1 MALETKKQLNG
12 NRMGQKIDPRNLE
25 LLGLDDTVDIS
36 VDDYKTLLREKI
48 TEARLRNTGM
58 STEDIQRLTDE
69 FKKIKNA
76 TGTFKAKGKKISAD
90 SLRKKAQQVKS
101 FKKPSNINRAKF
113 LPSSSSS
120 NQKDNI
126 PEGLDDLLN
135 DIRSEQD
142 KTNEVL
148 NSVLAPSFAKIEENL
163 RGILGNTKNI
173 NESKK
178 DSARDADKEEQK
190 EDRKDRESELESK
203 KSKSGVKQLQTKL
216 KPVGNFFDMLMNF
229 LKNIL
234 LGGALLGLVK
244 ILSNPMGFFFNPII
258 NIINNNI
265 IKPLNGLLRDIF
277 GFLQS
282 PIQGVIDGL
291 NSAGGFIIDRINDA
305 LKLFNFDPIQ
315 GMNPIPDFEIPQIDE
330 IELIQPP
337 KKESGSNQKP
347 KVPKVQGMKG
357 GGEVKKIKG
366 MKGGGE
372 ISVLNYSPIVMN
384 AYKGGGLLMSQMGMG
399 NVGMP
404 TLNFNGGGFLNSPK
418 SSLNLSGNSGLGNNS
433 FKKVSNFSFDSGGAI
448 SGSSGQTITGMG
460 ADTQLIAAQPGEIVM
475 SKPAV
480 NYWGKANLLA
490 MNKQGGGTNK
500 PRSGAISGFSGGGF
514 VEGVK
519 KRDNTVGPNHE
530 KKIYLHWNAGA
541 DTNGSVTAK
550 GFGYH
555 SIFLKG
561 GKRHSNAKYGSNYPY
576 HTYGRNK
583 SDAAG
588 LAVAGNFQAQPGKTK
603 SWGKYQVGPA
613 AYKAMAKEAAGL
625 AVAWGWKPSDVN
637 KSRVLT
643 HWELS
648 TIDNYPGGPYE
659 KWDLERLYPG
669 DTRGS
674 GPDKIRGMI
683 RSFMGQLSSG
693 TSQVA
698 DGTKPY
704 FEAGGAYY
712 SKETRG
718 FVGNTEEEAIKNTSK
733 SDLIT
738 GPGPIGASYSR
749 QNNVAP
755 STTKNSN
762 GAATLGSTTP
772 SSSVPG
778 PPRSAP
784 LKTVFVGGGSNQKP
798 GSKTNSSSAAQQKT
812 VSSFSPID
820 NSNSELM
827 IVKSI
832 YNVT

>member
-113 LPSSSSS
+113 LPSSSSN

-315 GMNPIPDFEIPQIDE
+315 GMDPIPDFEIPQIEE
-330 IELIQPP
+330 IKLIEPP

-357 GGEVKKIKG
+357 GGQVKKIKG

-418 SSLNLSGNSGLGNNS
+418 SSFNLSGNSGLGNNS
-433 FKKVSNFSFDSGGAI
+433 FKTVSNFSFDSGGAI

-519 KRDNTVGPNHE
+519 KRDNTTGPSQN
-530 KKIYLHWNAGA
+530 KKIYLHWSAGA
-541 DTNGSVTAK
+541 DTNGSITAD

-576 HTYGRNK
+576 HTWRRN
-583 SDAAG
+583 SPNAAG
-588 LAVAGNFQAQPGKTK
+588 LAVAGNLYAMPSKTK
-603 SWGKYQVGPA
+603 SWGQYQVGPA

-637 KSRVLT
+637 SNRVMT
-643 HWELS
+643 HDE
-648 TIDNYPGGPYE
+648 IGYKDGYGGE
-659 KWDLERLYPG
+659 KWDLNRLYPG
-669 DTRGS
+669 DAPNTGAQ
-674 GPDKIRGMI
+674 KIRGMI
-683 RSFMGQLSSG
+683 KSFMGQLSSG

-733 SDLIT
+733 SDVLT
-738 GPGPIGASYSR
+738 GPGPLGASYSR

-755 STTKNSN
+755 SSTKTSN